1 MSIFPTRILLAT
13 DGSEGAR
20 LAADTATT
28 LVASTGSELHVVCV
42 GPGLPLYELPDYP
55 ARFEETVA
63 AQNHEAQRVLDTEV
77 ERLEDAGA
85 AVVEARLETDERPGR
100 AIVRLAEEL
109 GAGLIV
115 VGSRGL
121 GGLSGTL
128 MGSVSSSLVHHAHC
142 PVMVVRDEP
151 LAFPTRILM
160 ATDGSKDARLAADV
174 ALDLA
179 ADFDSELHVTYVE
192 PMPARHIGLARLSA
206 DLPPEVV
213 ASVQEEAK
221 TKLAE
226 QVGEMGE
233 GHSEVTRTHARV
245 GSPAAEIVALAE
257 ELQAGL
263 VVVGSRGLGGVRR
276 ALMGSVSDS
285 VVRHAHCPV
294 LIVRNAVE
302 ETA

>member
-1 MSIFPTRILLAT
+1 MSSFPTRILLAT

-20 LAADTATT
+20 LAADTAAT

-55 ARFEETVA
+55 ARFEETAA
-63 AQNHEAQRVLDTEV
+63 AQKREAKRVLDTEV
-77 ERLEDAGA
+77 KRLEDAGA
-85 AVVEARLETDERPGR
+85 AVAEARLETDERPDR

-109 GAGLIV
+109 GAGLLV

-121 GGLSGTL
+121 GGLRGAL
-128 MGSVSSSLVHHAHC
+128 MGSVSDSAVHHAHC

-151 LAFPTRILM
+151 LTFPTRILM

-179 ADFDSELHVTYVE
+179 AEFDSELHVTYVE
-192 PMPARHIGLARLSA
+192 PMPARHIGLARLAS
-206 DLPPEVV
+206 DLPPEVI
-213 ASVQEEAK
+213 ASVEEEAE

-233 GHSEVTRTHARV
+233 RDGEVTRAHARV
-245 GSPAAEIVALAE
+245 GSPATEIVALAE
-257 ELQAGL
+257 ELEAGL
-263 VVVGSRGLGGVRR
+263 VVVGSRGLGGLRR

-285 VVRHAHCPV
+285 VVRHTHCPV
-294 LIVRNAVE
+294 MVVRKE
-302 ETA
+302 KER

>member
-1 MSIFPTRILLAT
+1 MSSFPTRILLAT

-20 LAADTATT
+20 LASDTAAT

-42 GPGLPLYELPDYP
+42 GPGLPFYELPDYP
-55 ARFEETVA
+55 ARFEETAA
-63 AQNHEAQRVLDTEV
+63 AQKREAQRVLDTEV
-77 ERLEDAGA
+77 KRLEDAGA
-85 AVVEARLETDERPGR
+85 AVTEARLETGDRPDR
-100 AIVRLAEEL
+100 AIIRLAEEL
-109 GAGLIV
+109 GAGLLV
-115 VGSRGL
+115 VGSRGF
-121 GGLSGTL
+121 GGLRGAL
-128 MGSVSSSLVHHAHC
+128 MGSVSSSVVHHAHC

-151 LAFPTRILM
+151 LAFPTLILM

-179 ADFDSELHVTYVE
+179 AEFDSELHVTYVE
-192 PMPARHIGLARLSA
+192 PMPARHIGLARLAS

-213 ASVQEEAK
+213 MSVEEEAK

-226 QVGEMGE
+226 QVGKMGE
-233 GHSEVTRTHARV
+233 GDGKVTRAHARV
-245 GSPAAEIVALAE
+245 GSPAAEIVGLAE
-257 ELQAGL
+257 KLEAGL
-263 VVVGSRGLGGVRR
+263 VVVGSRGLGGIRR

-294 LIVRNAVE
+294 LVVRNAAE